1 MRALIV
7 SMLTCMGGLANAA
20 ELPIGKTVDLGDRQA
35 LERLANE
42 RPNDFAKIR
51 RILREVGDQ
60 PPERVTRWMKTSFD
74 AEDARYGLLLQ
85 TSDPPKAELS
95 FVLDG
100 VGYRARITL
109 RNVHPQLIDGTFRPQ

>member
-1 MRALIV
+1 MRTLIV
-7 SMLTCMGGLANAA
+7 SILACIAGLANAA
-20 ELPIGKTVDLGDRQA
+20 ESHIGKTVDLDDRKA

-60 PPERVTRWMKTSFD
+60 PPEGVTRWMKASFD

-85 TSDPPKAELS
+85 TSDPPRAELS

-100 VGYRARITL
+100 VGYRARVTL
-109 RNVHPQLIDGTFRPQ
+109 RNVRPELIPGTFRPQ